1 MSNRFMRMILFFDL
15 PSTTKKDVREYTR
28 FVKYIQKNGFVRMQ
42 ESVFTKLALNQSIVN
57 SIMIDINKH
66 LPPEGVISVLT
77 ITENQFMSIEHLIGE
92 ISTDV
97 VVTEEKVVKL

>member
-28 FVKYIQKNGFVRMQ
+28 FVKCIQKNGFVRMQ

-77 ITENQFMSIEHLIGE
+77 ITENQFMSIDHLIGE

-97 VVTEEKVVKL
+97 IVTEEKVVKL

>member
-1 MSNRFMRMILFFDL
+1 MRMILFFDL

-77 ITENQFMSIEHLIGE
+77 ITENQFMSIDHLIGE

-97 VVTEEKVVKL
+97 IVTEEKVVKL